1 MSDSTRFIEDILGN
15 ELYQQLMRSN
25 REAVQGLLQARLR
38 ELAIHHLRTANTP
51 LARSFRGEYSA
62 IAEAGAFSARTWNQ
76 YLDLQAKN
84 GAWGHEIEFAALG
97 ELFGVDVVVTNH
109 RNETWCPYRASSDTE
124 AKPMIHL
131 YNQSNTH
138 WFVSG
143 GTRGDGNCLYN
154 AFAQALFAEVK
165 PTIAHEVAAPESV
178 PVLKPVSTLQTST
191 TFTLF
196 NNTAEEK
203 KAIQLQQSI
212 EKAIAKQRTPNET
225 TKDFEAECAR
235 IKCLP
240 AAEQQQIADDHRL
253 ALKLAMEEN
262 EVSVQKSL
270 EFMRCLIP
278 ESTGTSSTPRAA
290 AAA

>member
-1 MSDSTRFIEDILGN
+1 MSVSTQFIENILGN
-15 ELYQQLMRSN
+15 ELYQQLARSN

-76 YLDLQAKN
+76 YLDLQSKN
-84 GAWGHEIEFAALG
+84 GTWGHEIEFAALG
-97 ELFGVDVVVTNH
+97 ELFNVDVVVTNH
-109 RNETWCPYRASSDTE
+109 RDETWCPYRASSDTE

-138 WFVSG
+138 WFVPG

-165 PTIAHEVAAPESV
+165 PTIAHEEAAPESAHAV
-178 PVLKPVSTLQTST
+178 RPISTLHTST

-196 NNTAEEK
+196 NNTAEKK

-212 EKAIAKQRTPNET
+212 EKAIAKQRAPNQI

-235 IKCLP
+235 IERLSP
-240 AAEQQQIADDHRL
+240 AEQQQIAEDHRL

-262 EVSVQKSL
+262 EASVQKSVD
-270 EFMRCLIP
+270 FIRCLIP
-278 ESTGTSSTPRAA
+278 ESGHTSTPRAA

>member
-1 MSDSTRFIEDILGN
+1 MSGSTQFIENILGN
-15 ELYQQLMRSN
+15 ELYQQLTRSN
-25 REAVQGLLQARLR
+25 REAVQGLLQAKLR

-62 IAEAGAFSARTWNQ
+62 IAGAGAFSAQTWNQ
-76 YLDLQAKN
+76 YLDLQSKN

-97 ELFGVDVVVTNH
+97 ELFGVDVVVTNE
-109 RNETWCPYRASSDTE
+109 RYETWCPYRASSDTE

-138 WFVSG
+138 WSVPG

-165 PTIAHEVAAPESV
+165 PVIAHEEAAPESASAV
-178 PVLKPVSTLQTST
+178 RAVSTLQTST
-191 TFTLF
+191 TFTF
-196 NNTAEEK
+196 FSNTAEEK
-203 KAIQLQQSI
+203 KAIELQQSI
-212 EKAIAKQRTPNET
+212 EQAIAKQRAPNQI

-235 IKCLP
+235 IERLSP
-240 AAEQQQIADDHRL
+240 AEQQQIAEDHRL

-262 EVSVQKSL
+262 EASVQKSTD
-270 EFMRCLIP
+270 FIRCLIP
-278 ESTGTSSTPRAA
+278 ESGHISTPRAA